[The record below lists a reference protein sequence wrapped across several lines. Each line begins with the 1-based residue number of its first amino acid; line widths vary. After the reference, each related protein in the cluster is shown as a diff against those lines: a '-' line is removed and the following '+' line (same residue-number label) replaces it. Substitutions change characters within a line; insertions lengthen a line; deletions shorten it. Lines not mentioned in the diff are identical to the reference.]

1 MFVKPRKFLCALCVC
16 YFTCLYSCLFK
27 SLCVIAQVVSE
38 PLLSHK
44 WYQSLHYHTTHE
56 TSAGILKKETVECV
70 CVRERERERERERD
84 GQGGRKA
91 VKRKA
96 RGSNLKQGIQI
107 YV

>member
-1 MFVKPRKFLCALCVC
+1 M
-16 YFTCLYSCLFK
+16 
-27 SLCVIAQVVSE
+27 VSE

-70 CVRERERERERERD
+70 CVRERERERERD

>member
-1 MFVKPRKFLCALCVC
+1 MSNHVNSCVLCVFVILLAFIAVC
-16 YFTCLYSCLFK
+16 SN
-27 SLCVIAQVVSE
+27 LCV
-38 PLLSHK
+38 LLHE
-44 WYQSLHYHTTHE
+44 WYQRLCYHT
-56 TSAGILKKETVECV
+56 SGIKASTITQHMKLLQVFSRRQLSVYVYVCV
-70 CVRERERERERERD
+70 CVRDRERERD

>member
-1 MFVKPRKFLCALCVC
+1 M
-16 YFTCLYSCLFK
+16 S
-27 SLCVIAQVVSE
+27 VIARVVSE

-56 TSAGILKKETVECV
+56 TSAGILKETVECV
-70 CVRERERERERERD
+70 CVCVCVCVRERERERERD